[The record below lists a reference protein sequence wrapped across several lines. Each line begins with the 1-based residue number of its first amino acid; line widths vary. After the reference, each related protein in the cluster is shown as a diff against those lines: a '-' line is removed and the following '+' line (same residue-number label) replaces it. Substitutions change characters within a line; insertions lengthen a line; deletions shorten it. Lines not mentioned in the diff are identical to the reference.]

1 MKESMK
7 RKQFEVDFVVN
18 CPNTKVYIQSAL
30 AITDERKINLELAS
44 LNIIPDSFKK
54 IVITGGNFKP
64 WQNEQGIQFIPLF
77 DFLLNKSIL

>member
-1 MKESMK
+1 MK

-18 CPNTKVYIQSAL
+18 CPKTKVYIQSAL